1 MSGMLQIFVRKEVDR
16 YIREKYSHVQYPSG
30 LCARVVRAVKNGE
43 AFLYTLKILGQ
54 VFEDDSNFPEIPN
67 VKSHVELAVGDI
79 AAIIFLYG
87 GKYIYILGR
96 YEP

>member
-96 YEP
+96 YES

>member
-30 LCARVVRAVKNGE
+30 LCARVVRAVKNE
-43 AFLYTLKILGQ
+43 DTFLYTLKILGQ
-54 VFEDDSNFPEIPN
+54 MFEDDSNFPEIPN

>member
-1 MSGMLQIFVRKEVDR
+1 MSGMLQVFVRKEVDR

-30 LCARVVRAVKNGE
+30 LCARVVRIVKDGDVY
-43 AFLYTLKILGQ
+43 LYTLKILGQ
-54 VFEDDSNFPEIPN
+54 TFEEDSNFPEIPN

-79 AAIIFLYG
+79 AAVIFLYG
-87 GKYIYILGR
+87 GRCIYIMGR

>member
-16 YIREKYSHVQYPSG
+16 YIREKYSHAQYPSG
-30 LCARVVRAVKNGE
+30 LCARVVRAKKNGD
-43 AFLYTLKILGQ
+43 AFLYTLRILGQ
-54 VFEDDSNFPEIPN
+54 TFEDDSNFPEIPN

-79 AAIIFLYG
+79 AAVVFLYG
-87 GKYIYILGR
+87 GRCIYIMGR

>member
-30 LCARVVRAVKNGE
+30 LCARVVRAVKNGD

-54 VFEDDSNFPEIPN
+54 MFEDDSNFPEIPN